1 MVANVA
7 ITSFTSSAVVVYVLQ
22 KLKSASWFPWL
33 VEGRALVT
41 RAVSIGAAAITAIGI
56 NYTWSVNPDGT
67 HNLVLMNLSLATIA
81 LGAWHWLNQYAM
93 QETIY
98 QATVN
103 KVAVTTD
110 ATGSIPARVAP
121 GGAVVMPQEPAK

>member
-1 MVANVA
+1 MVANIA

-33 VEGRALVT
+33 QAGRAMLS
-41 RAVSIGAAAITAIGI
+41 RAVSIGAAAIAAIGI

-67 HNLVLMNLSLATIA
+67 HNLVLMNLSLASIA

-103 KVAVTTD
+103 KVAVTTN
-110 ATGSIPARVAP
+110 ATGAIPALIAP
-121 GGAVVMPQEPAK
+121 GGAVVAPAGPAK